1 MGQTEP
7 HFLSDPMSYRKK
19 KFSPTRRN
27 IYKKQH
33 GARPCVEKMQ
43 LIFFVPPN
51 EELEGTLHPQKFG
64 CTPKN
69 EGKRVHVPPDEKTCG
84 HSDVNII
91 IPSPTKLRRDIV
103 MLPSFR
109 NILVNTLEST
119 SVYRF

>member
-7 HFLSDPMSYRKK
+7 HFLSDPMSDR
-19 KFSPTRRN
+19 
-27 IYKKQH
+27 KKQH

-84 HSDVNII
+84 HAVIGTDY
-91 IPSPTKLRRDIV
+91 
-103 MLPSFR
+103 
-109 NILVNTLEST
+109 T
-119 SVYRF
+119 SSCKYNYHMIMTMMAPF